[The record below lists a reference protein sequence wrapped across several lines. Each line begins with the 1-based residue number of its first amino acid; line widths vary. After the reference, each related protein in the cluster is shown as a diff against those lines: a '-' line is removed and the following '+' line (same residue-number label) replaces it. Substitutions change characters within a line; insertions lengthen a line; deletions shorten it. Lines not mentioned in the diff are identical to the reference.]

1 MTSSSK
7 EEPDAQPNPVR
18 LIAVMLVAQVL
29 TMVPFACWP
38 VTLSHLSSVWSLSN
52 SQAGVIGGAYFGGY
66 IIVAPILVSLTDIM
80 DARRIYLFSA
90 ALTMAAAFVFSTL
103 VGGYYSA
110 ILVWA
115 AAGAG
120 LAGTYMPGLQIMNSR
135 LDSLT
140 RVRFAPWYTA
150 GFSTGSGTS
159 FIITG
164 LMAEHLAWQWVF
176 ALSALGPL
184 IGGLL
189 ILVLVR
195 AKAPAERAIKR
206 NPLDFRPVLKNR
218 RALSYLFGYLGHT
231 YELFAYRTWIFV
243 FIVQAGALSGL
254 AISSTTGAVI
264 AGTFAYMGVVA
275 SIIGA
280 GYAFRAG
287 RDRALDYFMLSSI
300 TLGLCTGL
308 VSGQYFIAFCIV
320 AGAYGISIM
329 TDSGALTAG
338 VVEVSGEE
346 ERGAMLAA
354 HTFLGFLGATLGPP
368 AVGLALDLGGGME
381 SGVAWFLGFA
391 AMAAGSAFALASRM
405 GILRGEK

>member
-1 MTSSSK
+1 MTISSK
-7 EEPDAQPNPVR
+7 AEAKTPSSPVK
-18 LIAVMLVAQVL
+18 LVAVMLMAQVL

-38 VTLSHLSSVWSLSN
+38 VTLVHLSSVWSLSN

-66 IIVAPILVSLTDIM
+66 IVAAPILVSLTDIM
-80 DARRIYLFSA
+80 DARRIFLISA
-90 ALTMAAAFVFSTL
+90 VLTAAAAFVFSAL
-103 VGGYYSA
+103 VGGYYGA
-110 ILVWA
+110 ILIWA

-120 LAGTYMPGLQIMNSR
+120 LAGTYMPGLQILNSR
-135 LDSLT
+135 LNSVT

-164 LMAEHLAWQWVF
+164 LMAEHLAWQLVF
-176 ALSALGPL
+176 AFAAIGPL
-184 IGGLL
+184 FGGLL
-189 ILVLVR
+189 VLVLVR
-195 AKAPAERAIKR
+195 AKAPVERTVKR

-243 FIVQAGALSGL
+243 FIVQAGLVSGY

-275 SIIGA
+275 SIVGA
-280 GYAFRAG
+280 GYALRAG
-287 RDRALDYFMLSSI
+287 RDRALDYFMLCSVA
-300 TLGLCTGL
+300 LGLCTGL
-308 VSGQYFIAFCIV
+308 VTGQYFIAFCIV

-368 AVGLALDLGGGME
+368 AVGLALDIGGGIE
-381 SGVAWFLGFA
+381 SGFAWFLGFA
-391 AMAAGSAFALASRM
+391 AMAAGSAFALASRKA
-405 GILRGEK
+405 ILRGR